1 MSTVLLSGVLCL
13 NIPFSCRFGGYS
25 EHPVVEGMGWLGGC
39 EINLWKNLVSFPFL
53 SLVSGQQTIV
63 PIPKDLLTHP
73 LFDTV
78 PTTNLAPCSKINLF
92 PQPEWSLIV
101 PIWEMHTR
109 QEGSGWQSSRNDQ
122 LAIPALLFYHIL
134 FKSTSIYRS
143 KPWVY
148 AVKNYLILK

>member
-101 PIWEMHTR
+101 PIWGMHPR
-109 QEGSGWQSSRNDQ
+109 GRKEVDDNQVAMINWQS
-122 LAIPALLFYHIL
+122 LLCSFTTFFSNQPLYIEANLGYMH
-134 FKSTSIYRS
+134 
-143 KPWVY
+143 
-148 AVKNYLILK
+148 